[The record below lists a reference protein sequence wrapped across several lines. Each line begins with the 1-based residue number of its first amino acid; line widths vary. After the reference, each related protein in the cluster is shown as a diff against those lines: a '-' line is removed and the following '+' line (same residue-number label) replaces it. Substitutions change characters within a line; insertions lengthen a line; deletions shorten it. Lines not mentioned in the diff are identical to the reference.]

1 MSAKKLNEIFAE
13 LTRRQLALVTEI
25 GPQAYTDRLRASYER
40 LVGVTVWRHE
50 GFDCTIYIQDC
61 GQFGFKAIKFYN
73 CGIDYRIGS
82 FQESEAQALHEAIN
96 TL

>member
-1 MSAKKLNEIFAE
+1 MGAKKLVDVFQAMTDTQ
-13 LTRRQLALVTEI
+13 LQLAGGTE
-25 GPQAYTDRLRASYER
+25 GTYTERLKASYRR
-40 LVGVTVWRHE
+40 LVGVTVWEHQA
-50 GFDCTIYIQDC
+50 FDAIIYVQDC